1 MITVRLDECQR
12 LIFSNK
18 ITLWICRLK
27 KMSLSWEDFGIMDQ
41 DPSVSKSNPL
51 HVDIFWF
58 LFICLRCIIYTQL
71 YSSDEVCSL
80 EI

>member
-1 MITVRLDECQR
+1 MSEMDPEL

-18 ITLWICRLK
+18 ITLWIYCLK
-27 KMSLSWEDFGIMDQ
+27 KMSLSWEIFGIMDQ
-41 DPSVSKSNPL
+41 DPSVSKSNRL

-58 LFICLRCIIYTQL
+58 LFISLRCIIYTQH